1 MLGKNRN
8 GIMRRIIDVCM
19 TVALLL
25 LMVYQVTGEVLH
37 EWIGISM
44 TILVIIHQI
53 LNRRWYSAVFKGK
66 YNHYRILTTMVN
78 TLLILFFILTAL
90 SGMSMSS
97 HAVPFLYGII
107 NVYYSRLLHISMSQW
122 SFVFMGMH
130 LGLHIPV
137 MTANLKLTG
146 SQKTALSCFFCLI
159 AGIGLFLFIRDGR
172 FDYMFFDAVFASFD
186 YNKSGLLVVLENVV
200 MLLFWGFIGA
210 QLSNLCRKTTGN
222 PEQKKQMF
230 SICYII
236 TAVIIGQGMNMIIN

>member
-1 MLGKNRN
+1 MTGKNRS
-8 GIMRRIIDVCM
+8 GIVKRIIDFCM
-19 TVALLL
+19 TAALLL
-25 LMVYQVTGEVLH
+25 LMAYQVTGEVLH

-107 NVYYSRLLHISMSQW
+107 NVYYSKLLHI
-122 SFVFMGMH
+122 
-130 LGLHIPV
+130 LHIPV